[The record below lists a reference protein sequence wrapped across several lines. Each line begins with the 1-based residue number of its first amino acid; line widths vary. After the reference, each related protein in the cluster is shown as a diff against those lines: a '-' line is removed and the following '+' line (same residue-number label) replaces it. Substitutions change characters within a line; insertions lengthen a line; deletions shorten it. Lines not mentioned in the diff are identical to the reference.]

1 MLSYQDPERMLIRV
15 VRETFMYKNRQFCLN
30 HVLGIAPTVSSV
42 SVLVSPSCVTVSS
55 VSVLVCACKAS
66 SVCVCVC
73 VCVCQEWKRT
83 AKQPEQRR
91 QCRGS
96 TRTRRVNEACER
108 GV

>member
-55 VSVLVCACKAS
+55 VSVLVWCLCVHAKRLRC
-66 SVCVCVC
+66 VCVCVC
-73 VCVCQEWKRT
+73 VCVKNGKEWRSSLNNV
-83 AKQPEQRR
+83 
-91 QCRGS
+91 GS
-96 TRTRRVNEACER
+96 VEAAPER